1 MKSVLKMTLLVQP
14 DRQRLAAFAIDAV
27 QALGGSV
34 FNAAASLT
42 HALPAL
48 QSRLSQDADPV
59 PVELVLDQQQLLLCW
74 ENRREVLSPLPH
86 EPPDTDIAQLT
97 ERLSQESESADPE
110 LLRRRNARISTE
122 LERAKARAAAE
133 MAELEALL
141 EHKKAE
147 LQESLR
153 AAETDGLTGLLNRG
167 AYDVRLRAAVQ
178 RCQRQGEPLCLLLL
192 DLDNFKAVNDMHGHQ
207 YGDTYLQRMAE
218 AMRGAVRLV
227 VDHVCRIGGD
237 EFAIVLFADLPAAE
251 RVAGKVLEKMDGKVS
266 IGIARLRPQDDTP
279 SLVAR
284 ADRALYRAKRQGRG
298 RYIIA
303 TDPGRRRQGCVA

>member
-1 MKSVLKMTLLVQP
+1 MKPILKMTLLVQP

-27 QALGGSV
+27 QALGGRAFS
-34 FNAAASLT
+34 AAASLT
-42 HALPAL
+42 RILPAL

-59 PVELVLDQQQLLLCW
+59 PVDLVLDQQQVLLCW

-86 EPPDTDIAQLT
+86 DPPDTDIEQLA
-97 ERLSQESESADPE
+97 ERLAQESESADPE
-110 LLRRRNARISTE
+110 LLRRRNARVSAE

-133 MAELEALL
+133 MAELETLL
-141 EHKKAE
+141 ERKKAE
-147 LQESLR
+147 LQASLR

-167 AYDVRLRAAVQ
+167 AYDVRLQAAVQ

-207 YGDTYLQRMAE
+207 YGDACLRRMAE

-237 EFAIVLFADLPAAE
+237 EFAIILFADTPVAE
-251 RVAGKVLEKMDGKVS
+251 RVADMVLKKMDGKISV
-266 IGIARLRPQDDTP
+266 GIAGLRPQDDAQ

-298 RYIIA
+298 RYVMA
-303 TDPGRRRQGCVA
+303 SDPARRRQGSVA